1 MNPIAYT
8 PGIDR
13 AHSPVILWAFERV
26 SARAEVA
33 MERWRPSATVTR
45 QEQ

>member
-13 AHSPVILWAFERV
+13 AVSTRDPPAPSERAY
-26 SARAEVA
+26 ARAEVA
-33 MERWRPSATVTR
+33 MERWRPDKVVTK
-45 QEQ
+45 